1 MYDVWY
7 MDPSSGV
14 GVPKPFSPSSRKSKL
29 GQSLF
34 QRVRSWRPSIGIA
47 WLSGCGFSNYG

>member
-14 GVPKPFSPSSRKSKL
+14 GVPKPFSPSSRKSKP